1 MKILV
6 ADDHALFREGVIHIL
21 QGLDENVI
29 SIESNDVEQTL
40 GLVAENDDLDL
51 LLMDLYMPGQNGFD
65 ALDILTNSH
74 PALPIVVLSASNN
87 PHDMQKTI
95 QKGAMGFIRKDS
107 TGSVMLNA
115 LRLVLAGEIYTP
127 SQMMITGSEQ
137 RHHLT
142 QRQLEV
148 LQLLEQGCA
157 NKIIAGQLNISEA
170 TVKMHISA
178 IFRELMVSN
187 RTQAV
192 LKALEKNILCRH

>member
-21 QGLDENVI
+21 QGLDENII
-29 SIESNDVEQTL
+29 SFESSDVEQTL
-40 GLVAENDDLDL
+40 CVVAENDDLDL
-51 LLMDLYMPGQNGFD
+51 LLMDLYMPGPNGFD

-74 PALPIVVLSASNN
+74 PSLPIVVLSASNN
-87 PHDMQKTI
+87 PHDMRKTI

-107 TGSVMLNA
+107 TGSIMLNA

-127 SQMMITGSEQ
+127 SQMMNTGGEQ
-137 RHHLT
+137 SYHLT

-148 LQLLEQGCA
+148 LQLMEQGCA
-157 NKIIAGQLNISEA
+157 NKIIADQLNISEA

-192 LKALEKNILCRH
+192 LKALEHNILGR

>member
-21 QGLDENVI
+21 QGLGENI
-29 SIESNDVEQTL
+29 TSIESSDVEQTL
-40 GLVAENDDLDL
+40 RAVAENDDLDL
-51 LLMDLYMPGQNGFD
+51 LLMDLYMPGKNGFD
-65 ALDILTNSH
+65 ALDILTGSH

-95 QKGAMGFIRKDS
+95 QMGAMGFIRKDS
-107 TGSVMLNA
+107 TGNIMLNA

-127 SQMMITGSEQ
+127 SQMMNAGNE
-137 RHHLT
+137 RVHHLT

-148 LQLLEQGCA
+148 LQLMEQGCA
-157 NKIIAGQLNISEA
+157 NKIIADQLNISEA

-178 IFRELMVSN
+178 IFRELMVTN

-192 LKALEKNILCRH
+192 LKALEKNILGHQ